1 MKKLLLGAAIATA
14 LIGNVANA
22 AIVVNADGTPT
33 AGTMSATTQIFL
45 SGSSA
50 LQELVERSLLEGT
63 ANAICKSGTVRKYID
78 AGTNGSNQAAYLCE
92 LNAGANQNPVLK
104 TLSTHAGWKPN
115 LLLYK
120 RNQGGSL
127 QGTVPVANSIA
138 TEFLNVSSNTG
149 VCTPQPAGLF
159 AAIVKCDY
167 DSSNNVKT
175 VPTFGLAD
183 VNPKIFTIASENA
196 PAGTPALTTGFK
208 TIPSVAAVFGVV
220 VTTKLRNA
228 LQQAQFSLS
237 SNCNPK
243 NAGYTSTTAESAVCT
258 PNLQTSQIA
267 AIFAGYPA
275 PTAPLTLPVKG
286 AGKLHDWTQIKI
298 GSGGNLFANTIAAN
312 KPSKSKLHICSR
324 TIGSGTKAQ
333 FGVRFLNNACNA
345 AGSKLVQ
352 NADYNGSSES
362 TQPDF
367 NATPVPET
375 AIRPMVHAMAS
386 SGGLAECL
394 TELDSGTGSSGGSF
408 DGSKYDGS
416 RWAIGY
422 QSLDKNATRSAAYRF
437 IKIDGVLPTLQNIAN
452 GRYHDWVEAVY
463 VYRSNLSGDTLT
475 LVNEAINSF
484 GKPSVLGF
492 VNTSAA
498 NHSFGKSGFLAV
510 PNAAHPAPLNGLVNA
525 ASPIN
530 PLSYAIYP
538 GTGAN
543 ASDNCRNPLVYST
556 NPANNT
562 QGLQLN

>member
-22 AIVVNADGTPT
+22 AIIVNANGTPT

-50 LQELVERSLLEGT
+50 LQELVERSLLDGT
-63 ANAICKSGTVRKYID
+63 ANAICKKGTVRKYVD
-78 AGTNGSNQAAYLCE
+78 TGSNGSDQAAYLCE

-104 TLSTHAGWKPN
+104 TLSTHNGWKPN

-120 RNQGGSL
+120 RNSGGSL
-127 QGTVPVANSIA
+127 TGIIPVANSLA
-138 TEFLNVSSNTG
+138 TEFLNISSNKG
-149 VCTPQPAGLF
+149 VCKPQPAGLF
-159 AAIVKCDY
+159 AATVKCDY
-167 DSSNNVKT
+167 SATNNVKT
-175 VPTFGLAD
+175 VPTFGLSD
-183 VNPKIFTIASENA
+183 VNPKIFTVAGENA
-196 PAGTPALTTGFK
+196 PAGTPAIKTGFK
-208 TIPSVAAVFGVV
+208 TVPSVAQVFGVV

-237 SNCNPK
+237 SPCNPK
-243 NAGYTSTTAESAVCT
+243 NAGYKPAIAESAACT
-258 PNLQTSQIA
+258 PNLQSDQIA
-267 AIFAGYPA
+267 AIVAAEPA

-298 GSGGNLFANTIAAN
+298 GDSNLFANTIAAN
-312 KPSKSKLHICSR
+312 KPSKSKVHICSR

-333 FGVRFLNNACNA
+333 FGVRFLGNVCNA
-345 AGSKLVQ
+345 AGSKIVQ
-352 NADYNGSSES
+352 NADYNGISES

-367 NATPVPET
+367 KSTPVPET

-408 DGSKYDGS
+408 DGSKYAGS
-416 RWAIGY
+416 RWAIGF

-437 IKIDGVLPTLQNIAN
+437 IKVDGVLPTLQNVVN

-463 VYRSNLSGDTLT
+463 VYRSNLAGDTLT

-484 GKPSVLGF
+484 GKPSVLSF
-492 VNTSAA
+492 VNASAA
-498 NHSFGKSGFLAV
+498 KHSFGTSGFMAV
-510 PNAAHPAPLNGLVNA
+510 PNAKHPAPLNGKLNF
-525 ASPIN
+525 ASPVN